1 MAIYKDEKRGTWY
14 VSVYVKDEFG
24 IKRHKVRRGFGSRID
39 AQKCEKRIK
48 AENSG
53 KKNMLFSELTELYF
67 KDMEK
72 RLRKTSVISKKY
84 VIRGKI
90 LPVFGD
96 MNVYEITPTDIRKW
110 QDDLF
115 QSGYAPTYLRT
126 IQEQI
131 SAIFNFAVR
140 YYDLPKNPCL
150 AAGSMGKG
158 TADEMEIWT
167 IDDFYRFLETLKYK
181 PVARAG
187 FMILFWMG
195 LRLGEMLG
203 LTVGDIDFENKT
215 LRVNK
220 SLQRIHGQDV
230 ITPPKTPKSNR
241 ILSMPDVL
249 VEELKRYVDDMPIA
263 TAETR
268 LIPMSRTVVERE
280 LKRGI
285 RRAGNLKDI
294 HPHSLRHS
302 HTALIAS
309 LGATPVEAAERLG
322 HENVTTTL
330 NIYSHVLP
338 GWQTQIANELDRAYK
353 QTKEPETPEEQNNDD
368 CDATS
373 TVS

>member
-1 MAIYKDEKRGTWY
+1 MAVYRDDKRGTWY
-14 VSVYVKDEFG
+14 VSTYIKDQFG
-24 IKRHKVRRGFGSRID
+24 IKRHKVRRGFASRVD
-39 AQKCEKRIK
+39 ALRCEQRIK
-48 AENSG
+48 AEHGDG
-53 KKNMLFSELTELYF
+53 KHMLFEDLADLYLR
-67 KDMEK
+67 DMEK
-72 RLRKTSVISKKY
+72 RLKQSTVMSKRY
-84 VIRGKI
+84 VITGKI
-90 LPVFGD
+90 PPVFGSMD
-96 MNVYEITPTDIRKW
+96 VFAITPADIRKW
-110 QDDLF
+110 QDGLF

-131 SAIFNFAVR
+131 PCIFNYAVR

-158 TADEMEIWT
+158 SASEMEIWT
-167 IDDFYRFLETLKYK
+167 IDDFYRFLETVKYK
-181 PVARAG
+181 PVAHAA
-187 FMILFWMG
+187 FMLLFWTG
-195 LRLGEMLG
+195 IRLGEMLA
-203 LTVGDIDFENKT
+203 LTVSDVDFENKT
-215 LRVNK
+215 LRINK
-220 SLQRIHGQDV
+220 SLQRLQGQDV

-241 ILSMPDVL
+241 LLAMPEVL
-249 VEELKRYVDDMPIA
+249 VEELKGYVEDMPIA
-263 TAETR
+263 TPETR
-268 LIPMSRTVVERE
+268 LIPMSKTVVERE

-338 GWQTQIANELDRAYK
+338 GWQTEIANELDRAYRK
-353 QTKEPETPEEQNNDD
+353 TKEPEPPKGEDEGSDE
-368 CDATS
+368 AAS